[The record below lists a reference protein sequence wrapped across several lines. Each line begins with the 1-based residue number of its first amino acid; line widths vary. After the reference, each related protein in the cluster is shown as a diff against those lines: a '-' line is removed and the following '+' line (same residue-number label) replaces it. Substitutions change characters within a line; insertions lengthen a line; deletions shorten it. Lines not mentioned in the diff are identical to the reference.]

1 MKLDTYGWES
11 RLAEIFEPHAAT
23 GCIPGRV
30 IAQRGMLVVATE
42 RGEVLATSSGRLR
55 HDAADAGELPT
66 VGDWVALQI
75 PPEGNQGRIQAVLP
89 RKSAF
94 LRKAAGKKTSGQA
107 VAANIDTVFLLSG
120 LDGDFNLRRLERYL
134 AGAWE
139 SGARP
144 IVLLNKADLC
154 PEAEDHFR
162 EAQAIAFGTPVYLLS
177 AQRGDGYESI
187 EPYLKAGE
195 TITLLGSSGVGKSTL
210 INRILGRDLQKTME
224 VREHDARG
232 RHTTTHRELFVAP
245 SGALVID
252 TPGMRELQLWDSE
265 EGIEATFGEV
275 EAIAAA
281 CAFGDCRHATE
292 PGCAIRE
299 ALDAGTLDPDRF
311 ESWKKLQKE
320 AESLRNRTDALAR
333 TKEKGRVKSIERSL
347 REKYKFRRS

>member
-1 MKLDTYGWES
+1 MKLETFGWNE
-11 RLAEIFEPHAAT
+11 RLAEAFAVHAQA
-23 GCIPGRV
+23 GCLAGRV

-120 LDGDFNLRRLERYL
+120 LDGDFNLRRVERYL

-144 IVLLNKADLC
+144 VVLLNKADLC
-154 PEAEDHFR
+154 ANAEEVCREAE
-162 EAQAIAFGTPVYLLS
+162 AIAFGTPVHLLS
-177 AQRGDGYESI
+177 AQRGDRFETI
-187 EPYLKAGE
+187 EPYLKEGE

-210 INRILGRDLQKTME
+210 INRILGREHQKTLE

-265 EGIEATFGEV
+265 EGIEATFGDV
-275 EAIAAA
+275 EQIAAA
-281 CAFGDCRHATE
+281 CAFGDCRHSTE
-292 PGCAIRE
+292 PGCAVRE
-299 ALDAGTLDPDRF
+299 ALDAGTLDPDRYA
-311 ESWKKLQKE
+311 SWVKLQKE
-320 AESLRNRTDALAR
+320 AASLRTRTDALAR
-333 TKEKGRVKSIERSL
+333 IKEKGRVKSIEKSL
-347 REKYKFRRS
+347 REKYKFRRQ